1 MPDYRPM
8 PPSAYLS
15 AEQRASITGPT
26 SAGNIE
32 TPAGMAGRTWGETVT
47 LEPTLNQATP
57 SEWQTLCD
65 QLAEAAAALDEALR
79 AYVHAF
85 GPATE
90 PAGATGHR
98 IILWRDVARCRQ
110 SLRDVLTRYQ
120 EFRRQ

>member
-8 PPSAYLS
+8 PPSAYLN

-65 QLAEAAAALDEALR
+65 QLAEAATALHDAL
-79 AYVHAF
+79 
-85 GPATE
+85 
-90 PAGATGHR
+90 
-98 IILWRDVARCRQ
+98 LWRDVARCRQ
-110 SLRDVLTRYQ
+110 TLRDALARYQ
-120 EFRRQ
+120 EFKRQ